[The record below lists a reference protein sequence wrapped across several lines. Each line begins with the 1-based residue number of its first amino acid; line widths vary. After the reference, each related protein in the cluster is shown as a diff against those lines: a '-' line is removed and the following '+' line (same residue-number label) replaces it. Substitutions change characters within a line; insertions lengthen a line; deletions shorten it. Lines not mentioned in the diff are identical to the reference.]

1 MQYRLPQIP
10 DHVYLLHIMHNVGA
24 IDPERAL
31 SIEEI
36 SRWASMEKQKV
47 EENLTILIKN
57 GYAQIRADSGSK
69 KYFVTVDGIRKVLSI
84 YS

>member
-1 MQYRLPQIP
+1 MQCRLPQMP
-10 DHVYLLHIMHNVGA
+10 DYVYLLHIMHNVGA

-36 SRWASMEKQKV
+36 SCWASMDKQKV
-47 EENLTILIKN
+47 EENLTILIEN
-57 GYAQIRADSGSK
+57 GYAQIKAGSGSK
-69 KYFVTVDGIRKVLSI
+69 KYFITVNGIRKVLSI